1 VRHRRG
7 RAELPLQSKANKMTK
22 RIARTAALCALAGCS
37 VPMQTVDASR
47 AACASYGFQPGS
59 DAFAECVM
67 TEQHRHTLLIYGGG
81 AGGPVPAVP
90 QTDFGGQSGQP
101 VISSGDCIGAV
112 VNGVCHGTPA
122 PGAPTATCHGQMVG
136 GVCRPGLLAPSSPR
150 RRLILLTTNRI
161 DGRPGSWFRQL
172 PAYHKGK

>member
-1 VRHRRG
+1 MIMRSLAV
-7 RAELPLQSKANKMTK
+7 AITLA
-22 RIARTAALCALAGCS
+22 AALCALAGCS

-81 AGGPVPAVP
+81 VGGPAPTAPQAVE
-90 QTDFGGQSGQP
+90 GGQP

-122 PGAPTATCHGQMVG
+122 PGAPMATCHGQMVA
-136 GVCRPGLLAPSSPR
+136 GVCTGPM
-150 RRLILLTTNRI
+150 
-161 DGRPGSWFRQL
+161 F
-172 PAYHKGK
+172 

>member
-1 VRHRRG
+1 MRSLAV
-7 RAELPLQSKANKMTK
+7 AITLA
-22 RIARTAALCALAGCS
+22 AALCALAGCT

-67 TEQHRHTLLIYGGG
+67 TEQHRHTLRIYGGG

-90 QTDFGGQSGQP
+90 QRDFGGQVGQP
-101 VISSGDCIGAV
+101 VISSADCIGTV

-122 PGAPTATCHGQMVG
+122 PGAPVATCHGQMVA
-136 GVCRPGLLAPSSPR
+136 GVCTGPM
-150 RRLILLTTNRI
+150 
-161 DGRPGSWFRQL
+161 F
-172 PAYHKGK
+172 